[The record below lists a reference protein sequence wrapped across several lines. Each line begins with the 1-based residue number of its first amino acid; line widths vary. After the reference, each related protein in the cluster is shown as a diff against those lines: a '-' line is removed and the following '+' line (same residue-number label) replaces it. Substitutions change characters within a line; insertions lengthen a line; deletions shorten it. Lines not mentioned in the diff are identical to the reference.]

1 VVGGAGRQG
10 GATGLV
16 PGETSTPDG
25 NGGQA
30 PARVAGFVIT
40 EEIGRGGMGIVY
52 RGLDPKLGREVALKR
67 PKPEYMAR
75 HDFASR
81 FLREARTASR
91 LMHPNITTVF
101 AAFEEDGVPWLAM
114 ELVEGGSLRERLQD
128 GRPLSTAEV
137 ITNAEGLTDALRVAH
152 ENGILHAD
160 INPNNIL
167 LGRDGRARLTD
178 FGLARA
184 RNAPGD
190 VPVFDAAD
198 IPTWSSPDVAGTRG
212 YMAPEHVR
220 TGRIDE
226 RSDIFCLGLVLSE
239 MSTGRSVFAGQRTV
253 EWIGAVVDGDAQR
266 LARPGRD
273 APPELARIIAKA
285 TATRPK
291 DRYQSAAEM
300 LEDVRSL
307 RRYSESGIE
316 MAIADAARAR
326 KRTMYGFLAAVGVVA
341 VASVIAVL
349 VWGSK
354 GPPVLR
360 PRPLTSASG
369 WEADPAFSPD
379 DRLVA
384 YSSNEAGSA
393 DIWVVDTANGA
404 SRRVTGDPGD
414 EADPAWFPDGS
425 ALAYVATRDGL
436 ASIWRVASTGGGA
449 TRLVAS
455 GQDPAVSPD
464 GSQIAFATRVASG
477 DLRIAVAPVGEVG
490 KVRVVTGDNGGQWDH
505 RRPTWSPD
513 GRRLCYADHAHLWVV
528 DATGGAA
535 TRLTSG
541 AVGNREPA
549 WSADGRFVYFSSV
562 REGPQSLWRIDPDG
576 GTPQRL
582 TQGTGPEVEPA
593 VSHDDTRLAY
603 ATRRE
608 DQDIEIRD
616 LGHGRAWRIASSA
629 FDVQPALDPLGRHVA
644 FVSNRLGTWDLWSQ
658 RLGTNGPEGPARRL
672 TELPGTVAVPAFSPD
687 GRWIAFH
694 RVLDGERDIWLMP
707 AEGGAPVNLTGS
719 PGTDAQPAFS
729 PDGTRVAFLSAR
741 AGGEHI
747 FVAPFAGGRLDGA
760 PRQVTFGDG
769 ADAVPSWSPDGRYL
783 VFRRSSGNESDAWFV
798 DVDAGSPAQ
807 RLTTGARVD
816 WVRWGGDGATVLAAG
831 TWRGAVRELQHVGVP
846 GGSVVSLN
854 PPVQLPENGP
864 PAEFD
869 TSADGRLVALTATTT
884 TGDIWLADGLPKRR

>member
-1 VVGGAGRQG
+1 M
-10 GATGLV
+10 V
-16 PGETSTPDG
+16 PGETSTPGG

-30 PARVAGFVIT
+30 PARVASFVIT

-91 LMHPNITTVF
+91 LMHPNVTTVF

-128 GRPLSTAEV
+128 GQPLSTAEV
-137 ITNAEGLTDALRVAH
+137 ITHAEGLTDALRVAH

-212 YMAPEHVR
+212 YMAPEHIR

-253 EWIGAVVDGDAQR
+253 EWIGAVVDGDAER

-273 APPELARIIAKA
+273 APPELARIIARA
-285 TATRPK
+285 TATKPK

-307 RRYSESGIE
+307 RRYSESGVE
-316 MAIADAARAR
+316 MAIAGAARAR
-326 KRTMYGFLAAVGVVA
+326 KRTLYGVLAAAGAVA
-341 VASVIAVL
+341 VAGVIAL
-349 VWGSK
+349 AVWSSK

-360 PRPLTSASG
+360 PRPLTSAPG
-369 WEADPAFSPD
+369 WEATPAFSPD
-379 DRLVA
+379 DRLIA
-384 YSSNEAGSA
+384 YSSNESGGA
-393 DIWVVDTANGA
+393 DIWVVDVASGE
-404 SRRVTGDPGD
+404 SRRVTT
-414 EADPAWFPDGS
+414 DPADELDPSWFPDGTT
-425 ALAYVATRDGL
+425 LVYVSTAGGSP
-436 ASIWRVASTGGGA
+436 SIWRVASAGGTPTLLA
-449 TRLVAS
+449 PS

-464 GSQIAFATRVASG
+464 GREIAFAVRVASG
-477 DLRIAVAPVGEVG
+477 DLRIAVAPVDGIAPA
-490 KVRVVTGDNGGQWDH
+490 RLVTGDGDGQWDH
-505 RRPTWSPD
+505 RWPTWSPD
-513 GRRLCYADHAHLWVV
+513 GRRLGYADHAHLWVA
-528 DATGGAA
+528 DLAGGPARRI
-535 TRLTSG
+535 TPEP
-541 AVGNREPA
+541 VGNREPA
-549 WSADGRFVYFSSV
+549 WSPDGRYIYFSSV
-562 REGPQSLWRIDPDG
+562 REGPQSLWRIDPEG

-593 VSHDDTRLAY
+593 VSADGTRLAY

-608 DQDIEIRD
+608 DQDVEIRD
-616 LGHGRAWRIASSA
+616 LGNGRAWRIASSA
-629 FDVQPALDPLGRHVA
+629 SDVQPAIDPAGRRIV
-644 FVSNRLGTWDLWSQ
+644 FLSNRLGSWDLWRQ
-658 RLGTNGPEGPARRL
+658 ELGADGPVGPPRRL
-672 TELPGTVAVPAFSPD
+672 TALPGTVAVPAFTPD
-687 GRWIAFH
+687 GRFVAFH
-694 RVLDGERDIWLMP
+694 RVVAGERDIWMVP
-707 AEGGAPVNLTGS
+707 IEGGVAVNLTAS

-729 PDGTRVAFLSAR
+729 RDGTRIAFISAR
-741 AGGEHI
+741 AGGEHL
-747 FVAPFAGGRLDGA
+747 FVAPLANGRLVGP
-760 PRQVTFGDG
+760 PRQVTFGDA
-769 ADAVPSWSPDGRYL
+769 ADAVPSWSPDGRSL
-783 VFRRSSGNESDAWFV
+783 VFRRSSGTQSETWVV
-798 DVDAGSPAQ
+798 DVDAGTPPRS
-807 RLTTGARVD
+807 LTADARVE
-816 WVRWGGDGATVLAAG
+816 WVRWGPDAASVLVAGSWGMAVTEIRRVALADGVATPL
-831 TWRGAVRELQHVGVP
+831 
-846 GGSVVSLN
+846 S
-854 PPVQLPENGP
+854 PPVLLARNKTS
-864 PAEFD
+864 AEFD
-869 TSADGRLVALTATTT
+869 ASADGRMLALMQATT
-884 TGDIWLADGLPKRR
+884 TGDIWLADGLRAKR